1 MGTQLEAVCNL
12 KEKKN
17 MAATTEANNSS
28 SSGMGAMED
37 WRKKSGLSCS
47 FIIFA
52 ALNLAMVIVGGDAV
66 YLCKIQPM
74 IPIYLIVAGSTS
86 LALLVA
92 RLVVARVLI
101 PKFNKIESVGQTS
114 ETKKS
119 NSETMDMA
127 IKFLRTFDTV
137 ASVFSTLWLLIGSYF
152 VYSCYDKV
160 IHDEKEKDSDN
171 FCDYTAY
178 LFAFIVITIGF
189 VSLALSIIAAVCMCA
204 IRNNE

>member
-1 MGTQLEAVCNL
+1 MKKNYYILVL
-12 KEKKN
+12 FHFHEKK
-17 MAATTEANNSS
+17 
-28 SSGMGAMED
+28 
-37 WRKKSGLSCS
+37 
-47 FIIFA
+47 IF
-52 ALNLAMVIVGGDAV
+52 LL
-66 YLCKIQPM
+66 
-74 IPIYLIVAGSTS
+74 VAGSTS

-160 IHDEKEKDSDN
+160 IHDEKDKDSDN

-204 IRNNE
+204 VRNNE

>member
-1 MGTQLEAVCNL
+1 MN
-12 KEKKN
+12 EKKLLHS
-17 MAATTEANNSS
+17 AFSFS
-28 SSGMGAMED
+28 
-37 WRKKSGLSCS
+37 RKKKYFFL
-47 FIIFA
+47 
-52 ALNLAMVIVGGDAV
+52 
-66 YLCKIQPM
+66 
-74 IPIYLIVAGSTS
+74 VAGSTS

-160 IHDEKEKDSDN
+160 IHDEKDKDSDN

-204 IRNNE
+204 VRNNE

>member
-1 MGTQLEAVCNL
+1 MNE
-12 KEKKN
+12 KEITMYIVLFHFHEKN
-17 MAATTEANNSS
+17 
-28 SSGMGAMED
+28 
-37 WRKKSGLSCS
+37 
-47 FIIFA
+47 IF
-52 ALNLAMVIVGGDAV
+52 L
-66 YLCKIQPM
+66 
-74 IPIYLIVAGSTS
+74 VAGSTS

-160 IHDEKEKDSDN
+160 IHDEKDKDSDN

-204 IRNNE
+204 VRNNE

>member
-1 MGTQLEAVCNL
+1 MPYNH
-12 KEKKN
+12 KN
-17 MAATTEANNSS
+17 YHYV
-28 SSGMGAMED
+28 
-37 WRKKSGLSCS
+37 S
-47 FIIFA
+47 F
-52 ALNLAMVIVGGDAV
+52 L
-66 YLCKIQPM
+66 
-74 IPIYLIVAGSTS
+74 VAGSTS

-101 PKFNKIESVGQTS
+101 PKFNKSESVGQTS

-127 IKFLRTFDTV
+127 IKFLRTFDTI
-137 ASVFSTLWLLIGSYF
+137 ASIFSTLWLLIGSYF

-160 IHDEKEKDSDN
+160 SHDEKDSDN

-189 VSLALSIIAAVCMCA
+189 VSLALSIFAAVCMC
-204 IRNNE
+204 IVRKDE

>member
-1 MGTQLEAVCNL
+1 MN
-12 KEKKN
+12 EKN
-17 MAATTEANNSS
+17 CYVYSTFSFS
-28 SSGMGAMED
+28 
-37 WRKKSGLSCS
+37 RKK
-47 FIIFA
+47 IFF
-52 ALNLAMVIVGGDAV
+52 L
-66 YLCKIQPM
+66 
-74 IPIYLIVAGSTS
+74 VAGSTS

-160 IHDEKEKDSDN
+160 IHDEKDKDSDN

-204 IRNNE
+204 VRNNE